1 MLNKLIDQNEMVPVG
16 KIIGTHGIKG
26 LLKVYSYSGNIS
38 SLQSAATVFLKGKN
52 GTLNEYVVKSV
63 SAHSNGFILG
73 LEGYTDINQAL
84 LLSGSELCLKLSQLP
99 DPDEDEYYWRDLIGL
114 DVHTDQGV
122 ELGTLVDIF
131 ETGSSDIYVVRGS
144 SKEYLIP
151 AIADVITHIDIPGN
165 KMIITPLEGL
175 LDL

>member
-1 MLNKLIDQNEMVPVG
+1 MTDKNELVPVG

-26 LLKVYSYSGNIS
+26 LLKVYSYSGNIN
-38 SLQSAATVFLKGKN
+38 SLQSAETVILKGKDD
-52 GTLNEYVVKSV
+52 TLREFTLKSV
-63 SAHSNGFILG
+63 SAHAGGFILG
-73 LEGYTDINQAL
+73 LDNFSDINQVL
-84 LLSGSELCLKLSQLP
+84 FMTGSELCLKLSQLP
-99 DPDEDEYYWRDLIGL
+99 VPDKDEYYWRDLIGL
-114 DVHTDQGV
+114 AVHTDQGA

-151 AIADVITHIDIPGN
+151 AIANVIASIDIPGG
-165 KMIITPLEGL
+165 KMIITPLDGL

>member
-1 MLNKLIDQNEMVPVG
+1 MTDQDELIPVG

-26 LLKVYSYSGNIS
+26 ALKVHSYSGNID
-38 SLQSAATVFLKGKN
+38 SLQSTETAFLKKKD
-52 GTLNEYVVKSV
+52 GTLCEYAIKSV
-63 SAHSNGFILG
+63 SAHAGGFILC
-73 LEGYTDINQAL
+73 LHDFSDINQV
-84 LLSGSELCLKLSQLP
+84 LSLTGLEICLKLSQLP
-99 DPDEDEYYWRDLIGL
+99 ATDKDEYYWRDLIGL
-114 DVHTDQGV
+114 VVYTDQGV

-131 ETGSSDIYVVRGS
+131 ETGSSDIYVVRGN

-151 AIADVITHIDIPGN
+151 AIADVIADIDIQGK

>member
-1 MLNKLIDQNEMVPVG
+1 MTDQDELIPVG

-26 LLKVYSYSGNIS
+26 LLKVFSYSGNIN
-38 SLQSAATVFLKGKN
+38 SLQSAETAFLKGKD
-52 GTLNEYVVKSV
+52 GTLCEYAVKSV
-63 SAHSNGFILG
+63 AAHAGGFILG
-73 LEGYTDINQAL
+73 LDEFSDINQV
-84 LLSGSELCLKLSQLP
+84 LSMKGSEVCLKRSQLP
-99 DPDEDEYYWRDLIGL
+99 VPDEDEYYWRDLIGL
-114 DVHTDQGV
+114 AVHTDQGL

-151 AIADVITHIDIPGN
+151 AIADVIAHIDIPGK
-165 KMIITPLEGL
+165 KMIITPLDGL

>member
-1 MLNKLIDQNEMVPVG
+1 MTDQDELIPVG

-26 LLKVYSYSGNIS
+26 ALKVHSYSGNID
-38 SLQSAATVFLKGKN
+38 SLQSTKNVFLRKKD
-52 GTLNEYVVKSV
+52 GTLCEYIIKSV
-63 SAHSNGFILG
+63 SAHAGGFILYLDG
-73 LEGYTDINQAL
+73 FSDINQV
-84 LLSGSELCLKLSQLP
+84 LSFTGLEICLKLSQLP
-99 DPDEDEYYWRDLIGL
+99 VTDEDEYYWRDLIGL
-114 DVHTDQGV
+114 VVHTDQGI

-131 ETGSSDIYVVRGS
+131 ETGSSDIYVVRDG

-151 AIADVITHIDIPGN
+151 AIADVIAEIDIQGK

>member
-1 MLNKLIDQNEMVPVG
+1 MTEHEELIPVG

-26 LLKVYSYSGNIS
+26 LLKVFSYSGNID
-38 SLQSAATVFLKGKN
+38 SLKSAKTVFLKRKD
-52 GTLNEYVVKSV
+52 GTVSEHAIKSI
-63 SAHSNGFILG
+63 SAHAGGFILG
-73 LEGYTDINQAL
+73 LDEYSDINQV
-84 LLSGSELCLKLSQLP
+84 LSLASSELCLKDSQLP
-99 DPDEDEYYWRDLIGL
+99 VPEEGEYYWRDLIGL
-114 DVHTDQGV
+114 SVHTDQGV

-151 AIADVITHIDIPGN
+151 AIADVIADIDIPGK
-165 KMIITPLEGL
+165 KMTITPLEGL

>member
-1 MLNKLIDQNEMVPVG
+1 MIDQDELVLVG

-26 LLKVYSYSGNIS
+26 LLKVYSYSGNIQ
-38 SLQSAATVFLKGKN
+38 SLQSAGTVFLKDKKG
-52 GTLNEYVVKSV
+52 LLSEHVLKSV
-63 SAHSNGFILG
+63 TAHAGGFIVG
-73 LEGYTDINQAL
+73 LDDFADINL
-84 LLSGSELCLKLSQLP
+84 VLPLNGSELYVKLSQLP
-99 DPDEDEYYWRDLIGL
+99 APDEDEYYWRNLIGL
-114 DVHTDQGV
+114 TVVTDQGA

-131 ETGSSDIYVVRGS
+131 ETGSSDIYVVRGE

-151 AIADVITHIDIPGN
+151 AIADVINLVDVPGK